1 MPSHRRREL
10 IPEDLERLRY
20 ALGRRKVDAEQSL
33 FARDGMMWRIN
44 REGALLL
51 GGGCALLLQ
60 VAHPLVAAGVEQH
73 SNFRTQPLQR
83 LWRTLDLMHSVV
95 FGSAKQA
102 IGAIRAIERRH
113 APVVGRLAE
122 SVGTLDA
129 NTSYRASDS
138 ALQFWVHA
146 TLVDTALRVYE
157 RVVDP
162 LSEEARAAYYEE
174 SKITARLF
182 GIPQRQIPRRWPD
195 FAAYWREMVEGDT
208 LAVGAAG
215 RAVAESI
222 LTPPLPF
229 GVRQVFQLPHVFTL
243 GLLPDKVRQQYGYPW
258 SLAHEALLAA
268 ATLTARCSLPWLPDG
283 LRLMPAA
290 RRALLRSPA

>member
-1 MPSHRRREL
+1 M
-10 IPEDLERLRY
+10 DRLRY
-20 ALGRRKVDAEQSL
+20 ALGRRKIDVETSL
-33 FARDGMMWRIN
+33 FDRDGMMWRIN

-83 LWRTLDLMHSVV
+83 LWRTLDLMLTVV

-102 IGAIRAIERRH
+102 IGAIRTIERRH
-113 APVVGRLAE
+113 APVVGTLAE
-122 SVGTLDA
+122 PVGSLDA
-129 NTSYRASDS
+129 DTAYQASDS

-157 RVVDP
+157 RVVEP
-162 LSEEARAAYYEE
+162 LSEEARRAYYEE

-182 GIPQRQIPRRWPD
+182 GIPQQQIPHRWAD
-195 FAAYWREMVEGDT
+195 FAAYWQEMVEGDA
-208 LAVGAAG
+208 LAVGVAG

-229 GVRQVFQLPHVFTL
+229 GVRQVLQLPHVFTL
-243 GLLPDKVRQQYGYPW
+243 GLLPDSVRQLYGYQW
-258 SLAHEALLAA
+258 SMAHEALLAA
-268 ATLTARCSLPWLPDG
+268 ATLTTRYALPWLPDS

-290 RRALLRSPA
+290 REALIRRHV